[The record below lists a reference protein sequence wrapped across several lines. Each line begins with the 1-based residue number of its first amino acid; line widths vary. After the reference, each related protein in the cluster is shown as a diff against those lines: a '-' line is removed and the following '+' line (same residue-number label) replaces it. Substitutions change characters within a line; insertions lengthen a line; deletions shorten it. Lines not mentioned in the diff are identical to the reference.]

1 MTWWIWWTDMVD
13 MIYTG
18 FKLKVKSSGSN
29 NSFSLD
35 GETPFKFFTGSFWLL
50 GEEEKEN
57 FNADGST
64 FGGRF

>member
-1 MTWWIWWTDMVD
+1 MDMVD

-29 NSFSLD
+29 NSFFLD

-50 GEEEKEN
+50 GEEEN